1 MLSIVKV
8 DEGNRQNV
16 VDALRQGPI
25 RHVFAFYDLQFKP
38 EQTTCHVAYEN
49 QRLAGY
55 ILIYRAFECPSV
67 ILECPPHLVSELL
80 AYLDED
86 RFIMHSPPDLLSA
99 IETKYQ
105 RAKHYVEAWMLVKR
119 GQATAF
125 PSPNVRRLNR
135 EDAQQFATLLS
146 TRRERKNVNAS
157 KYIEWLKEQPMYG
170 VFINGKLVSYA
181 GSFIQTP
188 QVWMIGG
195 VYTHPR
201 HRNQGYATQAT
212 SAITQQAL
220 CKAECAALFARAN
233 NTPAIKAYE
242 KIGYRKIGE
251 KIWTDQ
257 GTGLKP

>member
-8 DEGNRQNV
+8 DEGNRQSV
-16 VDALRQGPI
+16 VDALRQDPI
-25 RHVFAFYDLQFKP
+25 RHVFAFYDLQCKP

-105 RAKHYVEAWMLVKR
+105 RAKHYVEAWMLIKR
-119 GQATAF
+119 NQSVAF
-125 PSPNVRRLNR
+125 PSENVRRLCP
-135 EDAQQFATLLS
+135 EDAQQLAALLS
-146 TRRERKNVNAS
+146 TRRERKKADVN
-157 KYIEWLKEQPMYG
+157 KCIEMLNEQPVYG
-170 VFINGKLVSYA
+170 VFIDGKLVSYA

-195 VYTHPR
+195 VYTRPR
-201 HRNQGYATQAT
+201 HRNRGYATQAT

-220 CKAECAALFARAN
+220 QNAENAALFARAD
-233 NTPAIKAYE
+233 NTPAIKAYT

-251 KIWTDQ
+251 KNWTDQ

>member
-16 VDALRQGPI
+16 VDTLRQDPI

-38 EQTTCHVAYEN
+38 EQTACHVAYEN

-67 ILECPPHLVSELL
+67 VLECPPHLGSELL
-80 AYLDED
+80 AHLDED
-86 RFIMHSPPDLLSA
+86 RFIMHSPPDLLPA
-99 IETKYQ
+99 IETKYPH
-105 RAKHYVEAWMLVKR
+105 AEHYVEAWMLVKR
-119 GQATAF
+119 NQSVVS
-125 PSPNVRRLNR
+125 PSENVRRLCP
-135 EDAQQFATLLS
+135 EDAQQLAVLLS
-146 TRRERKNVNAS
+146 TRRERKKVDVS
-157 KYIEWLKEQPMYG
+157 KCVGWLDEQPMYG
-170 VFINGKLVSYA
+170 VFIDGELVSYA
-181 GSFIQTP
+181 GSFIQTS

-195 VYTHPR
+195 VYTHPDY
-201 HRNQGYATQAT
+201 RNRGYATQAT
-212 SAITQQAL
+212 LAITQQAL
-220 CKAECAALFARAN
+220 RSAESAALFARADN
-233 NTPAIKAYE
+233 APAIKAYT